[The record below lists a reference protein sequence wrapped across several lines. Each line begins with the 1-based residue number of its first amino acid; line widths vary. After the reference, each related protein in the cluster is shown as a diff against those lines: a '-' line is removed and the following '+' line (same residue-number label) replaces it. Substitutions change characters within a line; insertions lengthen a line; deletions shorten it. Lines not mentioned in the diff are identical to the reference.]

1 MRFGRGH
8 NWRGDLG
15 DARDFHNL
23 KRRVGAHL
31 MLAPYGIFEPEIF
44 AELLYE
50 KIVRIN
56 AGISK
61 LELCEF
67 RYALDNLYPKPG
79 GWAGISLESTAEI
92 ERQIQSSDFYIA
104 IQVKP
109 RWNGK
114 IVLDPGIVHLTNML
128 LVGLVSGAYS
138 EEWVNAHFYFDVRG
152 FFFLVKTVYF
162 TKSVVAHLG
171 GKPFKQF
178 EQKQKQFECDQ
189 GIGYQQFQA
198 ANAEVDGLFIASVKR
213 LIAAKGTPIVLAI
226 AGPTAAGK
234 TEIVMRLREAFERA
248 GKCVTSIEM
257 DNFLTDREPRE
268 EKGIDSLGRE
278 AIHLALF
285 RKSLEDICRGYKI
298 SIPRY
303 NFILGTSSHD
313 LSGKLKPGCSP
324 IEIEPADVIFIEG
337 NFPFL
342 IEEVVHLIGIK
353 VVYLT
358 DDAVR
363 LKRKWK
369 RDIDYRKK
377 YDPAYFCNRFF
388 KDQFLMAQ
396 KCYRPQMQV
405 CDMVVDTT
413 GAALW
418 TTLETSAILSG
429 KK

>member
-1 MRFGRGH
+1 
-8 NWRGDLG
+8 
-15 DARDFHNL
+15 
-23 KRRVGAHL
+23 
-31 MLAPYGIFEPEIF
+31 MLAPNGIFEAKVF

-50 KIVRIN
+50 KLKRIN
-56 AGISK
+56 IGIEK
-61 LELCEF
+61 LELYEF

-79 GWAGISLESTAEI
+79 GWAAVGIEPTAEI
-92 ERQIQSSDFYIA
+92 ERQIRSSNFYVTV
-104 IQVKP
+104 QVKP
-109 RWNGK
+109 RSNGK
-114 IVLDPGIVHLTNML
+114 IVLDPSIVRLTNVL
-128 LVGLVSGAYS
+128 FVGLVTGAYS
-138 EEWVNAHFYFDVRG
+138 EEWVNAHFFFDVRG
-152 FFFLVKTVYF
+152 FFFLVKTMYF
-162 TKSVVAHLG
+162 TKSIVAHLG
-171 GKPFKQF
+171 GKPFEQF
-178 EQKQKQFECDQ
+178 EQKQRQFERDQ
-189 GIGYQQFQA
+189 SIGYKQFQA
-198 ANAEVDGLFIASVKR
+198 ANAEVDRLFIASVEK

-234 TEIVMRLREAFERA
+234 TEIVMRLREEFERD
-248 GKCVTSIEM
+248 GKQVTSIEM

-268 EKGIDSLGRE
+268 AKGIDSLGRE
-278 AIHLALF
+278 AIHFALF
-285 RKSLEDICRGYKI
+285 RKSLEDICRGCKI
-298 SIPRY
+298 RIPRY
-303 NFILGTSSHD
+303 DFIFGTSSHALD
-313 LSGKLKPGCSP
+313 GRLKPGCTP
-324 IEIEPADVIFIEG
+324 IEIEPADIIFIEG

-353 VVYLT
+353 VVYLA

-405 CDMVVDTT
+405 CDLVVDTT

-418 TTLETSAILSG
+418 ATLETSAILSG